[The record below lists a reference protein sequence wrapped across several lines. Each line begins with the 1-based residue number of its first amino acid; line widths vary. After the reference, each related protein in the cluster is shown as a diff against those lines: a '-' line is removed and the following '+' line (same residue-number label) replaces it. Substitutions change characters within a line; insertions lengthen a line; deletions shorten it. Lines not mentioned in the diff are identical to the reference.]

1 MKAANAAGVDLPRE
15 ELRKQRRW
23 CHVIEPFEIPKQW
36 KIYRSFD
43 WGYNKPFSV
52 GWWAVDF
59 DGTVYR
65 ILEMY
70 GCTET
75 PNTGVKWIPPKVFEE
90 VARAEREHPWLK
102 GRRIGGIADP
112 AIWNAETG
120 VSIAETAARA
130 GVYFEK
136 GDHQRIPGWM
146 QLHYRL
152 AFDENGF
159 AEMYVFNTCKAF
171 IRTIPTLQYD
181 KNRPEDLDTEGED
194 HVADETR
201 YFLMSRPIKPKET
214 GKRNTFNQGP
224 LHLFLDI
231 EQKDLMQDVGFI
243 IERPE
248 YIPYYSAK
256 KNLEIIAAYRKV
268 ADDQRICTV
277 LEMFG
282 LDPSDKKAVG
292 KYSLG
297 MKQKLALS
305 MAFLEDPK
313 VLILDEPLSALDA
326 DSVQEAR
333 KRILEEKERGKLVLI
348 ASHYPEDIQSLC
360 DEVYWMKNGHVLP
373 SKENK

>member
-1 MKAANAAGVDLPRE
+1 MVRLLTGMTQHRQDKNAAILILQKLPYSHCLQRAVLKIILCHGCAMVLLRAFFYVSSPE
-15 ELRKQRRW
+15 QELCFITGKGIW
-23 CHVIEPFEIPKQW
+23 AMKIEMNNI
-36 KIYRSFD
+36 
-43 WGYNKPFSV
+43 NK
-52 GWWAVDF
+52 
-59 DGTVYR
+59 T
-65 ILEMY
+65 I
-70 GCTET
+70 
-75 PNTGVKWIPPKVFEE
+75 K
-90 VARAEREHPWLK
+90 
-102 GRRIGGIADP
+102 
-112 AIWNAETG
+112 G
-120 VSIAETAARA
+120 VSLLTDINLALES
-130 GVYFEK
+130 GHIYGFV
-136 GDHQRIPGWM
+136 GD
-146 QLHYRL
+146 
-152 AFDENGF
+152 NGSGKTVLF
-159 AEMYVFNTCKAF
+159 KVLLGLMHKTSG
-171 IRTIPTLQYD
+171 TILVD
-181 KNRPEDLDTEGED
+181 GR
-194 HVADETR
+194 
-201 YFLMSRPIKPKET
+201 
-214 GKRNTFNQGP
+214 
-224 LHLFLDI
+224 